1 MIEFKI
7 KRGDTSPALR
17 MQLVPAVNLT
27 GAQVRFNM
35 IGPFETP
42 TKVINRQAGAVVA
55 PSVNGIVRYDWRA
68 GDTAKA
74 GVYQA
79 EFEVTYSDGTVE
91 TFPNGEHIQ
100 VSVLPDLS

>member
-17 MQLVPAVNLT
+17 MQLVPTVNLT
-27 GAQVRFNM
+27 GATVRFNM
-35 IGPFETP
+35 TGPFEAP
-42 TKVINRQAGAVVA
+42 TKVVNRQVGGIVGLATAGV
-55 PSVNGIVRYDWRA
+55 VRYDWRA
-68 GDTAKA
+68 GDTIKA

-79 EFEVTYSDGTVE
+79 EFEITYSDGTIE